1 MFDESAEPLLGRVC
15 AGRRS
20 ACLTALVSA
29 INTIFAPKPDIEWG
43 LSIWDPENLV
53 PGLCKPCSKA
63 AGKSFEEG
71 RSIFWGKL
79 PVIFGMKAWDSLKNF
94 DL

>member
-1 MFDESAEPLLGRVC
+1 MFDESVEPLLGGVC
-15 AGRRS
+15 TGRRS
-20 ACLTALVSA
+20 VCLTALVTA
-29 INTIFAPKPDIEWG
+29 IGKIFTPKPRIDWG
-43 LSIWDPENLV
+43 LAVWDENFV

-71 RSIFWGKL
+71 RDILWGKL
-79 PVIFGMKAWDSLKNF
+79 PVIFGMKPWDSLKNF